1 MKKRHKSAAVFAAA
15 VFGISTLGLAAQKP
29 NQSLSSNAESTEA
42 QSDSSTA
49 DSNRETNQRLLSR
62 REGLELINMAIALP
76 APSDDQP
83 DCSHLVH
90 QIFAAAGYDYPYA
103 TSYDLYAG
111 VPSFQRVQNPQ
122 TGDLVVWRGH
132 VGVMVDPSE
141 HSFYSSTDSGLV
153 TQQYDNDYWRQRGRP
168 RFYRYLIGAS
178 TSTTPVSLP
187 KSGHS
192 STTRISDMN
201 GAGEQPADASPLSKI
216 AGEPHGAAI
225 RNSAD
230 KVDTSFQMPED
241 IAIPDSDAQSDAKPT
256 ASNVSEAISE
266 LTTRSSG
273 VLRNGDLASLSAPV
287 VIFDQLQVEKVEI
300 HHDKS
305 WANVRIDYR
314 VELNQG
320 QVKSQHH
327 SDKRRWEL
335 QKTEDGWVAVTPQ
348 DRIYVPAEKAAQIV
362 SERLYKL
369 TRKSSDKNRS
379 QQANL
384 ARLLDAVYN

>member
-1 MKKRHKSAAVFAAA
+1 MKRHRRSAAVFAAA
-15 VFGISTLGLAAQKP
+15 IFGMSALGFAWQKP
-29 NQSLSSNAESTEA
+29 NQSSSSDAESVEI
-42 QSDSSTA
+42 QSDSSTT
-49 DSNRETNQRLLSR
+49 DSRRQASPHLLTP
-62 REGLELINMAIALP
+62 REGLELIDLAMALP
-76 APSDDQP
+76 APADYQP

-90 QIFAAAGYDYPYA
+90 QIFAAGGYDYPYA

-111 VPSFQRVQNPQ
+111 VPSFQRVQNLQ

-132 VGVMVDPSE
+132 VGVLVDPAE

-168 RFYRYLIGAS
+168 RFYRYLVGAS
-178 TSTTPVSLP
+178 SSSMLAALP
-187 KSGHS
+187 KSGRS
-192 STTRISDMN
+192 PAAKISDMSN
-201 GAGEQPADASPLSKI
+201 DGEQPADAATGSK
-216 AGEPHGAAI
+216 AAAVLHQAAV

-230 KVDTSFQMPED
+230 KVDASFQMPED
-241 IAIPDSDAQSDAKPT
+241 IPIADAQSGAKPT
-256 ASNVSEAISE
+256 AGNVSEAISE
-266 LTTRSSG
+266 LTNQSSG
-273 VLRNGDLASLSAPV
+273 ILRGGDLVSLPAPV
-287 VIFDQLQVEKVEI
+287 VIFDQLQVQKVEI

-335 QKTEDGWVAVTPQ
+335 QKTEDGWVAVNPT
-348 DRIYVPAEKAAQIV
+348 DRIYIPAEKAAQIV

-369 TRKSSDKNRS
+369 TKKGSGKSRS
-379 QQANL
+379 QQASL
-384 ARLLDAVYN
+384 ARLLDAVFN

>member
-1 MKKRHKSAAVFAAA
+1 MKRHRRSAAVLVAAI
-15 VFGISTLGLAAQKP
+15 FGMSALGLAWQKP
-29 NQSLSSNAESTEA
+29 NQSSSADGESAEI
-42 QSDSSTA
+42 QSDSSA
-49 DSNRETNQRLLSR
+49 RDSSRQATPHLLTP
-62 REGLELINMAIALP
+62 REGLELIDLAMALP

-90 QIFAAAGYDYPYA
+90 EIFAAGGYDYPYA

-111 VPSFQRVQNPQ
+111 VPSFQRVQNLQ

-132 VGVMVDPSE
+132 VGVLVDPAE

-168 RFYRYLIGAS
+168 RFYRYLVGAS
-178 TSTTPVSLP
+178 PSATLAAIP
-187 KSGHS
+187 KSGRS
-192 STTRISDMN
+192 STAKISDMSN
-201 GAGEQPADASPLSKI
+201 DGEQPADAATGSK
-216 AGEPHGAAI
+216 AAAALHQAAV

-230 KVDTSFQMPED
+230 KVDASFQMPEG
-241 IAIPDSDAQSDAKPT
+241 IAIADAQSGAKPT
-256 ASNVSEAISE
+256 AGNVSEAISE
-266 LTTRSSG
+266 LANQSSG
-273 VLRNGDLASLSAPV
+273 ILRGGDLASLPAPV
-287 VIFDQLQVEKVEI
+287 VIFDQLRVEKVEI

-327 SDKRRWEL
+327 SDKRRWEI
-335 QKTEDGWVAVTPQ
+335 QKTEDGWVAVNPQ
-348 DRIYVPAEKAAQIV
+348 DRIYIPAEKAAQIV

-384 ARLLDAVYN
+384 ARLLDAVFN